1 MIFTLNSTV
10 PVDITKK
17 FYTFAVME
25 TLLFILF
32 CIVGI
37 VLIVVLV
44 PYIIGVLLGIGK
56 AIWLFVTG
64 HDNDPEL
71 VDERKT
77 FEAERAAKKK
87 ARKERRKAFWRIPS
101 SPREFFS

>member
-1 MIFTLNSTV
+1 M
-10 PVDITKK
+10 
-17 FYTFAVME
+17 
-25 TLLFILF
+25 LFILF

-56 AIWLFVTG
+56 TIWLFVTG

-71 VDERKT
+71 VDERKA
-77 FEAERAAKKK
+77 FESERAAKKK

>member
-1 MIFTLNSTV
+1 
-10 PVDITKK
+10 
-17 FYTFAVME
+17 ME
-25 TLLFILF
+25 TLLFMLF

-37 VLIVVLV
+37 VLTVVLV

-56 AIWLFVTG
+56 ATWLFVTG

-77 FEAERAAKKK
+77 FEAERAAKK
-87 ARKERRKAFWRIPS
+87 EIRRKRRREFWLPS
-101 SPREFFS
+101 SLR